1 MAKKLSLGFIGAGKM
16 ASALIT
22 AIRNSG
28 ISCSITV
35 SDRKRAKLGLL
46 RRKAG
51 IIPASSNSEVA
62 RKSDIIFLC
71 MKPQDIDAV
80 LDDLGSSD
88 QFRLPKKKLIVSI
101 AAGIRIG
108 RISKKLPQAGII
120 RVMPNTPCIAGEMA
134 AGFSAGK
141 NVSRKSIAAVS
152 RILNSAG
159 KAFLLPEHC
168 LDAVTA
174 VSGSGPAFFAY
185 LFGLFIHAGRK
196 YGLPKKAAREL
207 VLQTAKGTAILLEKT
222 GMEPEE
228 LISMVSSPNGTTV
241 AGRKVLEHP
250 YTSRLIRDT
259 VAAAVRRSGELAS
272 CRIKALGR
280 SSE

>member
-28 ISCSITV
+28 LSCSITV
-35 SDRKRAKLGLL
+35 SDRKQGKLNLL

-51 IIPASSNSEVA
+51 IIPASGNSDVA
-62 RKSDIIFLC
+62 RKSEIIFLC

-80 LDDLGSSD
+80 LDDLNISG
-88 QFRLPKKKLIVSI
+88 QFEASKNKLIVSI

-108 RISKKLPQAGII
+108 RISKKLPQAKII

-141 NVSRKSIAAVS
+141 NVSKKDIASVS
-152 RILNSAG
+152 MILNSAG
-159 KAFLLPEHC
+159 RAILLPEHC

-185 LFGLFIHAGRK
+185 LFELFMHAGIK

-207 VLQTAKGTAILLEKT
+207 VLQTAKGTAILLQRT

-250 YTSRLIRDT
+250 YTARLIRDT
-259 VAAAVRRSGELAS
+259 VAAAVRRSREMG
-272 CRIKALGR
+272 K
-280 SSE
+280 